1 MSRGRSAPAPPR
13 AARGLRLPWTR
24 ASGGSTFA
32 EDPGRPAP
40 EARIIW
46 HASLDPG
53 AIAASAE
60 VAAASDPDA
69 LDATDLSRWPS
80 AAVVEAGVA
89 HLALSGGLERS
100 EERHIRKRF
109 DSPCQSQRA
118 RHQ

>member
-46 HASLDPG
+46 HASLAPG
-53 AIAASAE
+53 ANAASAE
-60 VAAASDPDA
+60 VEAASTSEAVAAP
-69 LDATDLSRWPS
+69 DLSRWTP
-80 AAVVEAGVA
+80 ARADGQGKETGRRRGDAGVGKGE
-89 HLALSGGLERS
+89 SR
-100 EERHIRKRF
+100 
-109 DSPCQSQRA
+109 
-118 RHQ
+118 